1 MSTHGSG
8 ASCHPRSLPACP
20 HRLCALVASRGSG
33 AMNARDG
40 PLLGPGS
47 SHDSARR
54 TAQHG
59 LALFG
64 SRPQKDAVTVS
75 LVVQLHHQLVKV
87 AEVEDDRHAESP
99 IYLDAL
105 QKQPVDERPARL
117 GRVVVGPVAW
127 CLVDGVALYRR
138 ESVRTTW
145 MRAAQ
150 ASTWACRA
158 GRGSVLATSRRISAS
173 RLPFDLG
180 CRTLGSMS
188 IDPSSSCCPCQ
199 SGQYSSPS
207 HG

>member
-1 MSTHGSG
+1 
-8 ASCHPRSLPACP
+8 
-20 HRLCALVASRGSG
+20 
-33 AMNARDG
+33 
-40 PLLGPGS
+40 
-47 SHDSARR
+47 
-54 TAQHG
+54 
-59 LALFG
+59 
-64 SRPQKDAVTVS
+64 VS

-150 ASTWACRA
+150 AST
-158 GRGSVLATSRRISAS
+158 
-173 RLPFDLG
+173 
-180 CRTLGSMS
+180 
-188 IDPSSSCCPCQ
+188 
-199 SGQYSSPS
+199 
-207 HG
+207 